1 MIKIF
6 NIVFIFI
13 LFLSTSSYSQIEA
26 SAGVYTG
33 GGVISANS
41 PNQTVFTSSVFI
53 EAFLNPVDYL
63 SARLS
68 FLYATDFNS
77 LIPES
82 RNQYY
87 PFIKG
92 VSLKGIYTFYF
103 TSNIFMEQGLGA
115 VILNDK
121 VYIDRNDWDL
131 GVIVSLLGGVDLRRE
146 EYNGF
151 RIGVGT
157 EYGLTF
163 MNYSAKYFSMH
174 IQAQYIF

>member
-1 MIKIF
+1 MIKNF
-6 NIVFIFI
+6 YFSFIII
-13 LFLSTSSYSQIEA
+13 LFLNPSLYSQMEA
-26 SAGVYTG
+26 SVGVYTG

-41 PNQTVFTSSVFI
+41 PSQTAFTSSVFI
-53 EAFLNPVDYL
+53 EASLNPMDYL

-68 FLYATDFNS
+68 FIYATDFNS
-77 LIPES
+77 IIPES

-103 TSNIFMEQGLGA
+103 TSNIFMEQGLGG
-115 VILNDK
+115 VVLNDR
-121 VYIDRNDWDL
+121 VYTDRNDWDL
-131 GVIVSLLGGVDLRRE
+131 GIILSILGGVDLRKE
-146 EYNGF
+146 EYTGF

-163 MNYSAKYFSMH
+163 MNYSPQYFSIH
-174 IQAQYIF
+174 FQVQYIF

>member
-1 MIKIF
+1 MIKNF
-6 NIVFIFI
+6 YLVFIII
-13 LFLSTSSYSQIEA
+13 LSLNTYSYSQIEA

-41 PNQTVFTSSVFI
+41 PTQTAFTSSVFI

-87 PFIKG
+87 PFIRG
-92 VSLKGIYTFYF
+92 ISLKGIYTFYF
-103 TSNIFMEQGLGA
+103 TSNIFMEQGLGG
-115 VILNDK
+115 VVLNDR
-121 VYIDRNDWDL
+121 VYIDRNDWDF
-131 GVIVSLLGGVDLRRE
+131 GVILSLLAGVDLRKE

-151 RIGVGT
+151 RIGIGT

-163 MNYSAKYFSMH
+163 MNYSPQYFSIH
-174 IQAQYIF
+174 FQAQYIF

>member
-1 MIKIF
+1 MIKNF
-6 NIVFIFI
+6 YFVFMFI
-13 LFLSTSSYSQIEA
+13 LFLSTSTYSQIEA

-41 PNQTVFTSSVFI
+41 PSQTAFTSSVFI
-53 EAFLNPVDYL
+53 EAFLSPIDYL
-63 SARLS
+63 AARLS
-68 FLYATDFNS
+68 FIYATDFNS
-77 LIPES
+77 IIPES

-87 PFIKG
+87 PFVKG

-115 VILNDK
+115 VMLNDR

-131 GVIVSLLGGVDLRRE
+131 GVILSLLGGVDLRRE
-146 EYNGF
+146 DYTGF
-151 RIGVGT
+151 RIGIGT

-163 MNYSAKYFSMH
+163 MNYSAQYFSIH
-174 IQAQYIF
+174 FQAQCIF

>member
-1 MIKIF
+1 MIKNF
-6 NIVFIFI
+6 YLVFIFI
-13 LFLSTSSYSQIEA
+13 LFFSACSYSQIEA

-53 EAFLNPVDYL
+53 EAFLNSMDYL

-77 LIPES
+77 LIPGS
-82 RNQYY
+82 TNQYY

-92 VSLKGIYTFYF
+92 VSLKGIYSFYF

-115 VILNDK
+115 VILNDR
-121 VYIDRNDWDL
+121 VYIDRNDWDI
-131 GVIVSLLGGVDLRRE
+131 GAIASLLAGVDLRKE
-146 EYNGF
+146 AYDGF
-151 RIGVGT
+151 KIGVGT

-163 MNYSAKYFSMH
+163 MNYSAKYFSIH

>member
-1 MIKIF
+1 MIKNFYFI
-6 NIVFIFI
+6 FIFI
-13 LFLSTSSYSQIEA
+13 LSLNTCSYSQIEA

-33 GGVISANS
+33 GGVISSNS
-41 PNQTVFTSSVFI
+41 PGQTVFTSSVFI
-53 EAFLNPVDYL
+53 EAYLNPMDYL

-68 FLYATDFNS
+68 FIYATDFNS

-82 RNQYY
+82 KSQYY

-115 VILNDK
+115 VMLNDR

-131 GVIVSLLGGVDLRRE
+131 GVIFSLLGGVDLRRE

-163 MNYSAKYFSMH
+163 MNYSPQYFSIH
-174 IQAQYIF
+174 FQAQYIF